1 MTIDTATLIA
11 RTHEDL
17 LRRNAI
23 FANFFN
29 AEAPRLA
36 EACREMARRFQA
48 GGRLLAFGEGAAAT
62 DAQHVAV
69 EFIHP
74 IIVGKRALPALD
86 VGPDFTTRLPTLLQ
100 PQDSPDEQASSASLN
115 TLEHPNTRTP

>member
-1 MTIDTATLIA
+1 MDQKTVIA
-11 RTHEDL
+11 RTQEDL
-17 LRRNAI
+17 LRRNEI
-23 FANFFN
+23 FTAFFR
-29 AEAPRLA
+29 AEATRLA
-36 EACREMARRFQA
+36 EACREMAQRFQA

-86 VGPDFTTRLPTLLQ
+86 LGPDFPVRLPVLLQ
-100 PQDSPDEQASSASLN
+100 PQ
-115 TLEHPNTRTP
+115 